1 MFCPPSL
8 FSAGTAAQR
17 KPERTFRWPKI
28 ALFCSKAGHKT
39 VPPSESRLD
48 LTVLQSYEPI
58 RAIMGPNELDEFQGF
73 SVGILHAWLV
83 KQGWKDVTPPRQAEL
98 GSCVLTKGSR
108 QLWIPRPGGSAD
120 PAINGVVGWWW
131 LFLVAEAV
139 KLSVQELLRQV
150 NPRLRCGWP
159 SDDDLKTYDRWLVR
173 CRPLGDMM
181 GVWES
186 ATMREH
192 KEEHTNVF
200 VECWPVDAVGNKVRW
215 N

>member
-1 MFCPPSL
+1 M
-8 FSAGTAAQR
+8 
-17 KPERTFRWPKI
+17 E
-28 ALFCSKAGHKT
+28 
-39 VPPSESRLD
+39 
-48 LTVLQSYEPI
+48 
-58 RAIMGPNELDEFQGF
+58 PNELDAFQGF

-83 KQGWKDVTPPRQAEL
+83 ERGWTDVTAPRQADL
-98 GSCVLTKGSR
+98 GNCVLAKDG
-108 QLWIPRPGGSAD
+108 QKLWIPRPGG
-120 PAINGVVGWWW
+120 PAAFGIGGAVGWRW
-131 LFLVAEAV
+131 LFLAAKAG

-200 VECWPVDAVGNKVRW
+200 VECWPVDAAGNKVRW
-215 N
+215 K

>member
-1 MFCPPSL
+1 M
-8 FSAGTAAQR
+8 
-17 KPERTFRWPKI
+17 E
-28 ALFCSKAGHKT
+28 
-39 VPPSESRLD
+39 
-48 LTVLQSYEPI
+48 
-58 RAIMGPNELDEFQGF
+58 PNELDAFQGF

-83 KQGWKDVTPPRQAEL
+83 ERGWTDVTAPRQADL
-98 GSCVLTKGSR
+98 GNCLLAKDG
-108 QLWIPRPGGSAD
+108 QKLWIPRPGG
-120 PAINGVVGWWW
+120 PAAFGIGGVVGWRW

-192 KEEHTNVF
+192 KEEIGRAHV
-200 VECWPVDAVGNKVRW
+200 
-215 N
+215 